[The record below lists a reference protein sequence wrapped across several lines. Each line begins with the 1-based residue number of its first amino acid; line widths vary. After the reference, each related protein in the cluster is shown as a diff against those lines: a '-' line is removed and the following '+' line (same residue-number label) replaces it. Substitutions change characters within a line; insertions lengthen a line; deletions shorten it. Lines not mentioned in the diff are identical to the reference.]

1 MTIDPQERARML
13 RARSIGPT
21 MVRYLEEIG
30 IERLSD
36 LIGASAEELAFRID
50 ISLGRKHM
58 NRLGVTALANL
69 IALAEAECGQWSET
83 EMPPEGGT

>member
-13 RARSIGPT
+13 RAHSIGPT
-21 MVRYLEEIG
+21 MVRSLEQIG

-36 LIGASAEELAFRID
+36 LIGAHAEEVAFRID

-58 NRLGVTALANL
+58 NRLGVAALSNL
-69 IALAEAECGQWSET
+69 IALTEAEPGQYPAT
-83 EMPPEGGT
+83 EMPPEGGI

>member
-1 MTIDPQERARML
+1 ML
-13 RARSIGPT
+13 RALSIGPT

-58 NRLGVTALANL
+58 NRLGVAALANL

-83 EMPPEGGT
+83 AMPPEGGT